1 MTDAPPWPASSDD
14 LQMDEVT
21 RTYRFE
27 MTISVEAGHIAYVD
41 PEWAAD
47 AAASALTDG
56 YGLDAFYDNIA
67 LLGDA
72 QSTPM
77 TGVEPEQRL
86 RSYRFSITFEASPDH
101 VAYGDPEWAADAA
114 HGALTTDYGIE
125 CEYAFPLPVD
135 SE

>member
-1 MTDAPPWPASSDD
+1 MD
-14 LQMDEVT
+14 DEV

-27 MTISVEAGHIAYVD
+27 MTISVEPGHAAYHD

-56 YGLDAFYDNIA
+56 YGLDAFYDDIA
-67 LLGDA
+67 LLGDK
-72 QSTPM
+72 QSAPATD
-77 TGVEPEQRL
+77 VELGPQM
-86 RSYRFSITFEASPDH
+86 RSYRFSITFEVGPDH

-114 HGALTTDYGIE
+114 HGALTNDYGIE
-125 CEYAFPLPVD
+125 CEYERPRATD

>member
-1 MTDAPPWPASSDD
+1 
-14 LQMDEVT
+14 MDEVT

-27 MTISVEAGHIAYVD
+27 MTISVEAGHIAYLD

-67 LLGDA
+67 LLGDQ
-72 QSTPM
+72 QSAPM
-77 TGVEPEQRL
+77 TDVELGQQM

-125 CEYAFPLPVD
+125 CEYARPHAVD
-135 SE
+135 PE

>member
-1 MTDAPPWPASSDD
+1 
-14 LQMDEVT
+14 MDTVT

-27 MTISVEAGHIAYVD
+27 MSISVEPDHNAYLD

-67 LLGDA
+67 LLDDERSA
-72 QSTPM
+72 QM
-77 TGVEPEQRL
+77 TDVEHGQQM

-125 CEYAFPLPVD
+125 CEYAFPLSVD

>member
-1 MTDAPPWPASSDD
+1 MIFPMDD
-14 LQMDEVT
+14 VRRAYL
-21 RTYRFE
+21 FE
-27 MTISVEAGHIAYVD
+27 MTISVEPDHIAYLD

-56 YGLDAFYDNIA
+56 YGLDAFYENIE
-67 LLGDA
+67 LLGVEQA
-72 QSTPM
+72 GP

-86 RSYRFSITFEASPDH
+86 RSYRFSITFEVGTDH

-114 HGALTTDYGIE
+114 HGALTTDHGIV

>member
-1 MTDAPPWPASSDD
+1 
-14 LQMDEVT
+14 MDEVT

-27 MTISVEAGHIAYVD
+27 MTISVEPGQIAYLD

-56 YGLDAFYDNIA
+56 YGLDAFYDNIT
-67 LLGDA
+67 LLNDERSA
-72 QSTPM
+72 QM
-77 TGVEPEQRL
+77 TDVEHGQQM

-114 HGALTTDYGIE
+114 HGALTNDHGID
-125 CEYAFPLPVD
+125 CVYALPRQVNAG
-135 SE
+135 